1 MMKSYSFKVGGQSFT
16 AQIVEYTETKV
27 VVDLNGNHYEVEL
40 SSERPVAPIAPVT
53 VAPSGPVPAPPKPIP
68 IHQRSTHGARSQTQP
83 APVAPAPAAKPSSAA
98 PGAGDVTAPIP
109 GVVKQ
114 ILVAVGDEVAEGSI
128 VLILEAMKMEN
139 EISARVAGKISEI
152 KVGLGDSVQEG
163 HLLIQIEVS

>member
-40 SSERPVAPIAPVT
+40 SSERPVAPVAPVT
-53 VAPSGPVPAPPKPIP
+53 AAPSGPAPAPPIP
-68 IHQRSTHGARSQTQP
+68 IHQPSTHGARSQTQP

-152 KVGLGDSVQEG
+152 RVGLGDSVQEG